1 MVILDKVKEQIKK
14 CEEKLVKLSI
24 ASENY
29 IEAHNKYVEEKGEVV
44 DAFFIKEKM
53 KEKVVRVIDK

>member
-1 MVILDKVKEQIKK
+1 MIILAAVKEKIKK
-14 CEEKLVKLSI
+14 CEEKLVRLSI
-24 ASENY
+24 ASESY
-29 IEAHNKYVEEKGEVV
+29 IEEHNKYVEEKGEVV

>member
-1 MVILDKVKEQIKK
+1 MIILKAVKDKIKK
-14 CEEKLVKLSI
+14 CEEKLVKLSV
-24 ASENY
+24 AAENY
-29 IEAHNKYVEEKGEVV
+29 IEEHSKYVEEKGEII